1 MTVLGERY
9 RLCADVDA
17 SAPDPEIC
25 PMPILDFDSTRL
37 PSPHLN
43 ESHEA
48 WRRTVRAFVDRE
60 IMPHVNAWDEA
71 EGFPRELHRKAAAAG
86 LIGLGYPE
94 EYGGVKDGIDVFHSM
109 ISSEELARAGAGG
122 LIASLM
128 THGIGLP
135 PIIVLGSEELK
146 ARIAPP
152 VLAGEKIIA
161 LCITEPSGGSD
172 VASIRTRARRD
183 GGHYVV
189 NGEKTLITSGCR
201 AEFLTV
207 AVRTGGEGA
216 GGLSFLLIEADRP
229 GVSRSKLDKM
239 GWWMSDTAS
248 IRFDEVRVP
257 AENLVGAENSGFS
270 GIVANFNME
279 RLGMSAQA
287 IAFARVCIEDAAAWA
302 RERQTFGRPL
312 VKHQVIRHKLSE
324 MLRQVHASSALLD
337 NCAWRVKC
345 GETPVAELS
354 LLKVQA
360 TRTMEFCAR
369 EAMQILGGAGFVRG
383 HRVERIYREVRVM
396 AIGGGS
402 EEIMLDLA
410 ARQMGL

>member
-1 MTVLGERY
+1 MH
-9 RLCADVDA
+9 
-17 SAPDPEIC
+17 AP
-25 PMPILDFDSTRL
+25 LDFDATRL

-48 WRRTVRAFVDRE
+48 WRRTVRAFVERE
-60 IMPHVNAWDEA
+60 VMPHVNVWDEA
-71 EGFPRELHRKAAAAG
+71 EGFPRDLHRKAADAG
-86 LIGLGYPE
+86 LIGLGYAE
-94 EYGGVKDGIDVFHSM
+94 EYGGVRDGVDVFHSM

-135 PIIVLGSEELK
+135 PIMALGSDALK
-146 ARIAPP
+146 ARIARP

-172 VASIRTRARRD
+172 VANIRTRARRD
-183 GGHYVV
+183 GDCYVV
-189 NGEKTLITSGCR
+189 NGEKTLITSGYR
-201 AEFLTV
+201 ADFLTV
-207 AVRTGGEGA
+207 AVRTGGDGA
-216 GGLSFLLIEADRP
+216 SGLSFLLIEAESP
-229 GVSRSKLDKM
+229 GVSRAKLDKM

-248 IRFDEVRVP
+248 IRFDDVRAP
-257 AENLVGAENSGFS
+257 ADNLIGSENSGFA

-279 RLGMSAQA
+279 RLGMAAQA
-287 IAFARVCIEDAAAWA
+287 IAFARVCIEDAARWA
-302 RERQTFGRPL
+302 LQRQTFGKPL
-312 VKHQVIRHKLSE
+312 VKHQVIRHKFAE
-324 MLRQVHASSALLD
+324 MVRHVHASSALLD
-337 NCAWRVKC
+337 NCAWRVRN
-345 GETPVAELS
+345 GEAPIAELS

-383 HRVERIYREVRVM
+383 CRVERIYREVRVM

-410 ARQMGL
+410 ARQMGV